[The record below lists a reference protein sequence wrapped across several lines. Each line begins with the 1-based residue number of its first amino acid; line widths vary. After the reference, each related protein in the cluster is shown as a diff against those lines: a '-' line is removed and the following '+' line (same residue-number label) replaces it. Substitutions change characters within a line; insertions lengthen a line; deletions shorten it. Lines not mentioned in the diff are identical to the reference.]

1 MHHNAGYTLHPPDR
15 QYGGRADP
23 GPSSRA
29 DLTGHMAHSGYENPM
44 DLSSNKPGNPGRLV
58 KEEGHHHGY
67 LAAMGTTPVSVGI
80 PDHVHSEFWKQG
92 GNLMNSIKQSCAVVI
107 NMQIGVI

>member
-1 MHHNAGYTLHPPDR
+1 MSCSQPQQNGSHTGHGFMHHNASAGYTLHPPDR

-44 DLSSNKPGNPGRLV
+44 DLSSNKPGNSGRLV

-67 LAAMGTTPVSVGI
+67 LAGMGTTPVSVGI
-80 PDHVHSEFWKQG
+80 PDHVHSEY
-92 GNLMNSIKQSCAVVI
+92 
-107 NMQIGVI
+107 